1 MAQGK
6 FSKPR
11 GRFETPRTPAEPER
25 VPDSFAPWESLLE
38 EDPLPGDFPE
48 ESPTPEARPHDPAV
62 PPQEEPRLLPEEE
75 AMDHAF
81 AEVTGVNRR
90 QSGDSGSF
98 FLRNKK
104 ILLVGVCAFVL
115 ILILGIIGFVA
126 VSSAVDPYNGKI
138 LDNVLIG
145 DIPVGG
151 MTRSQ
156 AEAAVRSATQNTF
169 TEQDM
174 VVQLSGTALRFSPA
188 DTKAKLDVSAVVKA
202 AYQYGRTGTQT
213 ERQAAYQASLTGN
226 HTIALL
232 PYLRLD
238 QEYIQRTLR
247 EFAAEIGGAY
257 TPASFRLEGERPD
270 LQDIDP
276 DAPGQTLY
284 ITLGTP
290 GLGLDVDKLYQDIL
304 DAYSFNRFLV
314 ERKTMAPSM
323 TPDPPD
329 LQAIFEECCV
339 EPVNAT
345 MNFQTYEPIPGS
357 YGYGFDLEEAQKLV
371 DRAAYGETVSVKLSY
386 IEPETQADELLFQDI
401 LGSCDTP
408 YGSNEKRTTNLR
420 LVCEIL
426 NGYVLN
432 PGEEF
437 SYNDAVGE
445 RTLERGFQAAPAY
458 SGTELVNSVGGGVCQ
473 GSSTLYYCALLA
485 DMEITERINHGFPSS
500 YIDMGMDATV
510 NWGGPDLKFRNNWNY
525 PIKIQAE
532 VSDGFMRMKI
542 LGTEER
548 DYYIKMEYEITR
560 IITPEVEYVEYGPGS
575 GYQDG
580 QVLEG
585 GSTGYHVRTYKC
597 KYSLDTGELISRDFE
612 TLSAYMS
619 TKRVLVRIVGEE
631 PEPPAEPGGSEG
643 EGSGSGSGEGTG
655 GTSGDGSGGGSG
667 DGSGSGS
674 GDGSGEGSGDGSGGG
689 TGDGSGSG
697 SGGGSGEGSSSGSG
711 GGSGEGSGSGS
722 GDGSGSGSGDGS
734 GGESE

>member
-11 GRFETPRTPAEPER
+11 GRFEKPRTQAEPER
-25 VPDSFAPWESLLE
+25 VPASDPFDPWESLLA
-38 EDPLPGDFPE
+38 EDPLPGDSPE
-48 ESPTPEARPHDPAV
+48 ESPLPEAQPDAPAV
-62 PPQEEPRLLPEEE
+62 PPREEPRLLPEEE

-81 AEVTGVNRR
+81 AEVTGISRG

-98 FLRNKK
+98 FPRSKK
-104 ILLVGVCAFVL
+104 ALLVGVCAFAL

-126 VSSAVDPYNGKI
+126 ISSAADPYNGKI
-138 LDNVLIG
+138 LNNVLIG

-156 AEAAVRSATQNTF
+156 AEAAVRAATENTF
-169 TEQDM
+169 TGQDM
-174 VVQLSGTALRFSPA
+174 VVELSDTTLRFSPA

-202 AYQYGRTGTQT
+202 AYQYGRTGTQA
-213 ERQAAYQASLTGN
+213 ERQAAYQASLAGN

-238 QEYIQRTLR
+238 QEYIRSQLR
-247 EFAAEIGGAY
+247 EFAAGIGGAY

-270 LQDIDP
+270 LQNIDP

-290 GLGLDVDKLYQDIL
+290 GLGLDVDALYTDIL

-314 ERKTMAPSM
+314 ERGNISPSA

-329 LQAIFEECCV
+329 LQAIYEECCV

-345 MNFQTYEPIPGS
+345 MNFQTYEPIPGT
-357 YGYGFDLEEAQKLV
+357 YGYGFDLEEAQQKV
-371 DRAAYGETVSVKLSY
+371 NQAAFGQTVSIALTY
-386 IEPETQADELLFQDI
+386 IEPETQADDLLFQDV
-401 LGSCDTP
+401 LGSCETP
-408 YGSNEKRTTNLR
+408 HGSNEKRTTNLR

-426 NGYVLN
+426 NGFVLN

-445 RTLERGFQAAPAY
+445 RTTARGFQAAPAY

-510 NWGGPDLKFRNNWNY
+510 NWGGPDLKFRNNGNY
-525 PIKIQAE
+525 PIKIEAE

-548 DYYIKMEYEITR
+548 DYYVKMEYEITR
-560 IITPEVEYVEYGPGS
+560 VITPEEKYVEYGPES
-575 GYQDG
+575 GYKDG

-585 GSTGYHVRTYKC
+585 GTTGYHVRTYKC
-597 KYSLDTGELISRDFE
+597 KYSIESNQLISRDFE
-612 TLSAYMS
+612 AFSSYM
-619 TKRVLVRIVGEE
+619 TKDRVVVKIVGAE
-631 PEPPAEPGGSEG
+631 PESPGGTG
-643 EGSGSGSGEGTG
+643 EGSGSGSGEG
-655 GTSGDGSGGGSG
+655 
-667 DGSGSGS
+667 SGS
-674 GDGSGEGSGDGSGGG
+674 
-689 TGDGSGSG
+689 
-697 SGGGSGEGSSSGSG
+697 
-711 GGSGEGSGSGS
+711 GSGEGSGSGS
-722 GDGSGSGSGDGS
+722 GEGSGEGSGSGSGEGSGSGSGEGSGSGSGEGSGSGS

>member
-25 VPDSFAPWESLLE
+25 VPAADPFDPWEPLLE
-38 EDPLPGDFPE
+38 EDPGDFPE
-48 ESPTPEARPHDPAV
+48 ESPLPEAQPDGSAPD
-62 PPQEEPRLLPEEE
+62 EPRLLPEEE

-81 AEVTGVNRR
+81 AEVAGVNRR
-90 QSGDSGSF
+90 QPGDSDSF

-104 ILLVGVCAFVL
+104 ILLVGVCAFAL

-126 VSSAVDPYNGKI
+126 ISSAADPYNGKI
-138 LDNVLIG
+138 LNNVLIG

-156 AEAAVRSATQNTF
+156 AEAAVRSATENTF
-169 TEQDM
+169 TAQDM
-174 VVQLSGTALRFSPA
+174 VVQLADTTLRFSPA

-247 EFAAEIGGAY
+247 EYAADIGGAY

-270 LQDIDP
+270 LRDIDP

-314 ERKTMAPSM
+314 ERRNITPNMV
-323 TPDPPD
+323 PDPPD

-357 YGYGFDLEEAQKLV
+357 YGYGFDLEEARKLV
-371 DRAAYGETVSVKLSY
+371 DQAAYGETVSIRLSY
-386 IEPETQADELLFQDI
+386 IEPDTLADELLFQDV
-401 LGSCDTP
+401 LGSCETP
-408 YGSNEKRTTNLR
+408 HGSNEKRTTNLR
-420 LVCEIL
+420 LVCQIL
-426 NGYVLN
+426 DGYILN

-560 IITPEVEYVEYGPGS
+560 TITPEVEYVEYGPES
-575 GYQDG
+575 GYKDG

-585 GSTGYHVRTYKC
+585 GNTGYHVRTYKC
-597 KYSLDTGELISRDFE
+597 KYSLETGKLISRDFE
-612 TLSAYMS
+612 ALSSYMT
-619 TKRVLVRIVGEE
+619 TKRVVVKIVTPE
-631 PEPPAEPGGSEG
+631 PEPPADPGGSEG
-643 EGSGSGSGEGTG
+643 EGSGE
-655 GTSGDGSGGGSG
+655 
-667 DGSGSGS
+667 
-674 GDGSGEGSGDGSGGG
+674 
-689 TGDGSGSG
+689 
-697 SGGGSGEGSSSGSG
+697 GSG
-711 GGSGEGSGSGS
+711 GGSGEGSGGGS
-722 GDGSGSGSGDGS
+722 GEGSGGGSGGGSGEGSGGDSGSGSGEGS
-734 GGESE
+734 GGGSGGGSGEGSGGDSGEGSGGGSGGGSGESGESE